1 MDRGLDGI
9 VGDNVRQLWD
19 MGKRP
24 FATVESYQLLQR
36 HERKRNKREGKK
48 RWLVDVGM

>member
-1 MDRGLDGI
+1 MYGKVLDHTRMDRELDGI

-24 FATVESYQLLQR
+24 FATVESYQSLHPR
-36 HERKRNKREGKK
+36 GT
-48 RWLVDVGM
+48 

>member
-24 FATVESYQLLQR
+24 FATVESYQLL
-36 HERKRNKREGKK
+36 HPMGT
-48 RWLVDVGM
+48 